1 VVRAGTPQPL
11 LERGLDLPIPDR
23 GTEPVISRG
32 TGHEDIL
39 PQGSDHAHQAAGGA
53 RRLPVT
59 TIVAYRP
66 ASGGIHQG
74 DRSTLRDGEG
84 PGRTPADP
92 PFWRVGGASGGPV
105 LNVQN
110 RPFWRADEAR
120 GVIKFVPGS
129 WGWPATWLVS
139 QPRITPVRCPGLA
152 RRLPGQPGP
161 ASRAVCPVPASGAS
175 LPPPAA
181 RGLLAALA
189 GPPGVARRAVVRR
202 CLALVPLP

>member
-1 VVRAGTPQPL
+1 MSSNWRA
-11 LERGLDLPIPDR
+11 
-23 GTEPVISRG
+23 S
-32 TGHEDIL
+32 
-39 PQGSDHAHQAAGGA
+39 
-53 RRLPVT
+53 
-59 TIVAYRP
+59 
-66 ASGGIHQG
+66 
-74 DRSTLRDGEG
+74 
-84 PGRTPADP
+84 
-92 PFWRVGGASGGPV
+92 GASGGPV

-110 RPFWRADEAR
+110 RPFWRAGEAR
-120 GVIKFVPGS
+120 GVIKSVPGF

-189 GPPGVARRAVVRR
+189 GPPGVARRAVVQPLSRAGATPVIRQLGRSGAARR
-202 CLALVPLP
+202 GAGPPASGWPDRAVAGLPHQRRRPHLADEVGVQRGRRHAFRLGAPGDRRFRGRQAPAGRAA